1 MCNARRNDHICC
13 VPTVCRDK
21 RILNI
26 SSAYGLFVSAN
37 KEETAMAILRTT
49 LCAFLMVTLALT
61 KPICMSEG
69 EDSSKSS
76 DSSETNSSEETAAH
90 VEPSQEPVQP
100 MSTEADVPTATE
112 GAAVLLPS
120 AEAGPSP
127 ATLETSAPPYPE
139 DPQTSTDADAS
150 QLIPDDPSQTAL
162 GVDISQD
169 MPNSDPAQD
178 SINADTVHGLPDPEV
193 SLVVSGTNQPPFT
206 ATTYQR
212 FPQGAT
218 PPSPPNVINPTP
230 PPFSA
235 GPPLTIPVDSTLTS
249 APVCFTFQFSTP
261 EPKPPRG
268 DSI

>member
-1 MCNARRNDHICC
+1 
-13 VPTVCRDK
+13 
-21 RILNI
+21 
-26 SSAYGLFVSAN
+26 
-37 KEETAMAILRTT
+37 MAILRTT
-49 LCAFLMVTLALT
+49 LCAFLMVTVALT
-61 KPICMSEG
+61 KPICLSGG

-76 DSSETNSSEETAAH
+76 ESSETNSSEETAAH

-100 MSTEADVPTATE
+100 APTEPDVPTATE

-127 ATLETSAPPYPE
+127 ATLDASALPYPE
-139 DPQTSTDADAS
+139 DPQTSTDADAL
-150 QLIPDDPSQTAL
+150 QLVPDDPSQTAL

-178 SINADTVHGLPDPEV
+178 SINADTVPVLPDPEV
-193 SLVVSGTNQPPFT
+193 SLVVSGTNQPPST
-206 ATTYQR
+206 ATAYQS

-218 PPSPPNVINPTP
+218 PTS
-230 PPFSA
+230 FSTA
-235 GPPLTIPVDSTLTS
+235 PPLTIPVDTALTS